1 MTFRMD
7 KQSGPT
13 VSHGGKC
20 IQSLGIEPD
29 GRYYRKRSVC
39 VCVCM
44 YIYTD
49 IYIYI
54 YMAHF
59 AVQQKL
65 AQC

>member
-39 VCVCM
+39 VCVYV
-44 YIYTD
+44 YIYT
-49 IYIYI
+49 YIYI
-54 YMAHF
+54 
-59 AVQQKL
+59 
-65 AQC
+65 